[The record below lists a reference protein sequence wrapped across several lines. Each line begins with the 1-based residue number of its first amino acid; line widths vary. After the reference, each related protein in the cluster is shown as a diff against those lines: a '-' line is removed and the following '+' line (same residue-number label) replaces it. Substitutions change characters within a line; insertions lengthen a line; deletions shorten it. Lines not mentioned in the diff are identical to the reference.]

1 MNESVMPRVRALLP
15 GAALP
20 ALVAL
25 AAGFISASLG
35 GPQLLYTLLLGI
47 GLNYLSNDLRVSPG
61 LEFCSRRLLR
71 LGVGLLGARITAS
84 QVVALGWSTTAI
96 VIVGIVTT
104 ILAGVFV
111 ARRLGMTN
119 AQGVLTGGSVAIC
132 GASAAL
138 ALSAVLPQRKGQENF
153 TVVVVVAVA
162 LLSTV
167 AMLVYPVV
175 AKLFELPPRL
185 AGLFLGG
192 SIHDVAQV
200 VGAGYALG
208 AETGDVAIVVKLMRV
223 SLLAFVVAIV
233 AFVFRGRHDTPGAV
247 AGAQTWLSSVPWFL
261 WMFIGMVALNSTG
274 IIGPALQEALGSLS
288 RVLLLLAIA
297 ALGIKTSFAQLVRVG
312 WIPVLLIV
320 GETLWLGALV
330 FGVALSMR

>member
-1 MNESVMPRVRALLP
+1 MNELALPRVRGLLP

-25 AAGFISASLG
+25 AAGFISTSHG
-35 GPQLLYTLLLGI
+35 GPQLLYALLLGI
-47 GLNYLSNDLRVSPG
+47 GFNYLADDPRVSPG
-61 LEFCSRRLLR
+61 LEFCSRHLLR

-84 QVVALGWSTTAI
+84 QVVALGWSTTA
-96 VIVGIVTT
+96 VIIGGIATT
-104 ILAGVFV
+104 IVAGVFV
-111 ARRLGMTN
+111 ARRLGMTT

-138 ALSAVLPQRKGQENF
+138 ALSAVLPQRKGHEHF
-153 TVVVVVAVA
+153 TVVVVVAVT

-167 AMLVYPVV
+167 AMLAYPVI
-175 AKLFELPPRL
+175 ARLFELPPHL
-185 AGLFLGG
+185 AGLFIGG

-208 AETGDVAIVVKLMRV
+208 AETGDIAIVVKLLRV
-223 SLLAFVVAIV
+223 SLLVFVVAIV
-233 AFVFRGRHDTPGAV
+233 ALVFRERQDTPSA
-247 AGAQTWLSSVPWFL
+247 APRPQEWWSLVPWFL
-261 WMFIGMVALNSTG
+261 WMFVGMVALNSTG
-274 IIGPALQEALGSLS
+274 IIVPVVQDALSSLS

-297 ALGIKTSFAQLVRVG
+297 ALGINTSFAQLVRVG

-330 FGVALSMR
+330 FGIAISMR

>member
-1 MNESVMPRVRALLP
+1 M
-15 GAALP
+15 P

-25 AAGFISASLG
+25 AAGFISTSHG
-35 GPQLLYTLLLGI
+35 GPQLLYALLLGI
-47 GLNYLSNDLRVSPG
+47 GFNYLADDPRVSPG
-61 LEFCSRRLLR
+61 LDFCSRHLLR

-96 VIVGIVTT
+96 VIAGIVTT

-111 ARRLGMTN
+111 ARRLGMTS

-138 ALSAVLPQRKGQENF
+138 ALSAVLPQRKGHENF
-153 TVVVVVAVA
+153 TVVVVVAVT

-167 AMLVYPVV
+167 AMLAYPVI
-175 AKLFELPPRL
+175 AKLFELPPQL
-185 AGLFLGG
+185 AGLFIGG

-208 AETGDVAIVVKLMRV
+208 AETGDVAIVVKLLRV
-223 SLLAFVVAIV
+223 SLLVFVVAIV
-233 AFVFRGRHDTPGAV
+233 ALVFRERHDTPGAV
-247 AGAQTWLSSVPWFL
+247 VRPREWLVPWFL
-261 WMFIGMVALNSTG
+261 WMFVGMVALNSTG
-274 IIGPALQEALGSLS
+274 IIVPAVQDALGSLS

-297 ALGIKTSFAQLVRVG
+297 ALGINTSFAQLVRVG
-312 WIPVLLIV
+312 WIPVLLII

-330 FGVALSMR
+330 FGVAISMR